1 MGARL
6 SVTRDFSRKRS
17 TRLPAKA
24 LGAASSSAVKP
35 HARSVRSRVTT
46 PPSQCRAT
54 NRPAPY
60 YGSQF
65 GYKPAVR
72 PGSKRVESEERF
84 TRRVCAV
91 PVADASQWP
100 SWART
105 SSPERRPYGLATQ
118 QLNTLRFADQD
129 SPSEGGRFGDGRRP

>member
-46 PPSQCRAT
+46 PRSQCRAT

-60 YGSQF
+60 YGSQV

-72 PGSKRVESEERF
+72 RGPKRVESEEGF

-91 PVADASQWP
+91 PVAEASRVSGP
-100 SWART
+100 DGRG
-105 SSPERRPYGLATQ
+105 RRLLSAGDMVSGLNA
-118 QLNTLRFADQD
+118 
-129 SPSEGGRFGDGRRP
+129 GVFGDE